1 MNSALANE
9 EGLRRFPERLKALLE
24 DRHISQRRLADEL
37 GVSKQTVTNWMQGHN
52 EPSLRNL
59 CGIARLLGIAPG
71 ELLKAADDPD
81 SPHLDDTATSLLREL
96 TLQPMGPAV
105 RSLQAAAPDLLD
117 LLNRAERYVS
127 DLDRQR
133 DR

>member
-1 MNSALANE
+1 MPKRPRDDEVLS
-9 EGLRRFPERLKALLE
+9 RFPERLKAILA
-24 DRHISQRRLADEL
+24 DRRVSQRHLAYEL

-59 CGIARLLGIAPG
+59 CGIAHLLGVAPG
-71 ELLKAADDPD
+71 ELLGAVDDPASD
-81 SPHLDDTATSLLREL
+81 RVEEAAASLLREL
-96 TLQPMGPAV
+96 TSQSAGEAV

-117 LLNRAERYVS
+117 VLGRAERYVR
-127 DLDRQR
+127 DLDRRQ